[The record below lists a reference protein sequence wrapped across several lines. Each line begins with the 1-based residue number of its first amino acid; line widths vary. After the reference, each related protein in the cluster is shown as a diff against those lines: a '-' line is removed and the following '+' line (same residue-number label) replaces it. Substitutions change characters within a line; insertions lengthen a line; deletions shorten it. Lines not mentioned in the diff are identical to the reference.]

1 MGDYLAA
8 NEAARHIQ
16 GMEASAT
23 AFQARNKKRISAAEY
38 GRSPHRST
46 TSTVNHAALAARKAV
61 SHGSRVLVQ
70 ISTASAARNATN
82 NHLAGRAP
90 RTPAS
95 VRRPA
100 RRSGSKSMISP
111 NRWECIAN
119 MAPKR
124 NVNQGTCDT
133 WFSQL
138 ASTEDEQAEPEL
150 GLIEDLSP
158 AHGREA
164 EW

>member
-1 MGDYLAA
+1 
-8 NEAARHIQ
+8 
-16 GMEASAT
+16 
-23 AFQARNKKRISAAEY
+23 
-38 GRSPHRST
+38 
-46 TSTVNHAALAARKAV
+46 
-61 SHGSRVLVQ
+61 
-70 ISTASAARNATN
+70 
-82 NHLAGRAP
+82 
-90 RTPAS
+90 
-95 VRRPA
+95 
-100 RRSGSKSMISP
+100 
-111 NRWECIAN
+111 